1 MARQCRSCGH
11 TGMVRNEDYQEKLR
25 FDGESATLT
34 GLKGWLCPNCGEG
47 ELDQESSKRYAVAHD
62 EIIHRARSGLTMG
75 RSSVSTT
82 SLRIGRT
89 VPHAP
94 CVDTEQITALFS
106 PCRAWRYRLTLPF
119 RNRDA
124 GKGMAIILKN
134 PSSASEQSS
143 DKTVRT
149 VCEMVRRRFPEIG
162 SVTILN
168 LFALRGTDSR
178 EVGEA
183 IRQQGLDFAVG
194 PENDS
199 VIAETLSKSQAA
211 IIAWGGPAG
220 INRHPYQERISQ
232 CAKIL
237 ANSRLPVFRNNRKG
251 SDTHPFHACY
261 WGYADQ
267 LVPVATEEVERP
279 STRGDI

>member
-1 MARQCRSCGH
+1 
-11 TGMVRNEDYQEKLR
+11 MVRNEDHPEKLS
-25 FDGESATLT
+25 FAGESVTVA
-34 GLKGWLCPNCGEG
+34 GLKGWFCPGCGEG
-47 ELDQESSKRYAVAHD
+47 ELDQEGSKRYAMAHD
-62 EIIHRARSGLTMG
+62 ALIHRARSDPTKG
-75 RSSVSTT
+75 RHPASTA

-94 CVDTEQITALFS
+94 CVDTEQITALFA
-106 PCRAWRYRLTLPF
+106 PCRVWRYRLTLPF

-124 GKGMAIILKN
+124 GKGMAVILKN
-134 PSSASEQSS
+134 PSSASEHSS

-149 VCEMVRRRFPEIG
+149 VCETVWRRYPEIG

-199 VIAETLSKSQAA
+199 VIAETLFKSQAA

-220 INRHPYQERISQ
+220 ISRQPYQERISQ
-232 CAKIL
+232 CANLL

-251 SDTHPFHACY
+251 SDTYPFHACY
-261 WGYADQ
+261 WGYADE
-267 LVPVATEEVERP
+267 LVPVTVEVGIP
-279 STRGDI
+279 NTRAIS